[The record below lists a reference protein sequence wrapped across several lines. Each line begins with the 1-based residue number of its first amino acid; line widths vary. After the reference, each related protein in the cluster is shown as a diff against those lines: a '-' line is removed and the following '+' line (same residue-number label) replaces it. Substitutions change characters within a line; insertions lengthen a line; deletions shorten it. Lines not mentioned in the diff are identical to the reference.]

1 MARTY
6 ILGGKNP
13 PRAAM
18 PKGKVKPTGWL
29 EGDDAKDDEDIPLHR
44 KVGDQL
50 NFPYADTMRI
60 GTVIAVKDHTT
71 CLIESDNDI
80 FFERGQDITFLPES
94 ACCTHCG
101 QYAFLCDNEC
111 PAKKRKPS
119 KRTNNMAKKQ
129 TLNVTE
135 VLEIEPGDDDNA
147 VWVNDVVNAVVTNVK
162 EASGK
167 GPVKATLVNAEDNG
181 DKITAIFWK
190 RDFSKIERL
199 EGKLVAFEGGMIRSE
214 YKPKQGPRIQQL
226 AIQAKCEIEV
236 IGEAADSGGS
246 LPHKPSPDRDTP
258 VNAPK
263 RQETASGGSLVTAR
277 KAICEKFMILGL
289 VNKAYEA
296 MKDDFNLPEMTGGE
310 LSTFATGVGI
320 SLIRGESLPQSV
332 FADVKDKPHH
342 STFKKEES
350 FEDGME
356 DENIPFKDAAPA
368 NKPQSTERGLESWKT
383 CAHPRRK
390 NDEGEPLTIGE
401 MTEADRLKYC
411 RWAASTDGADVDKG
425 DKLFY
430 ANLKML
436 MASKGWTPSKLLAVS
451 LLETEGYGEAFTD
464 EDVSKATQAELDKDL
479 DDLDDDEALQV
490 LGNFDAF
497 IEEVI
502 KAAKKPAKP
511 AKKGKASMPD

>member
-1 MARTY
+1 
-6 ILGGKNP
+6 
-13 PRAAM
+13 
-18 PKGKVKPTGWL
+18 
-29 EGDDAKDDEDIPLHR
+29 
-44 KVGDQL
+44 
-50 NFPYADTMRI
+50 
-60 GTVIAVKDHTT
+60 
-71 CLIESDNDI
+71 
-80 FFERGQDITFLPES
+80 
-94 ACCTHCG
+94 
-101 QYAFLCDNEC
+101 
-111 PAKKRKPS
+111 
-119 KRTNNMAKKQ
+119 MAKKN
-129 TLNVTE
+129 TINISE
-135 VLEIEPGDDDNA
+135 VLAIEPGDDDNA
-147 VWVNDVVNAVVTNVK
+147 AWVNDVVNCVITNVK
-162 EASGK
+162 EAKGA

-181 DKITAIFWK
+181 DKITGIFWK

-199 EGKLVAFEGGMIRSE
+199 EGKLVALEGGMIRSE

-263 RQETASGGSLVTAR
+263 RQETAS
-277 KAICEKFMILGL
+277 
-289 VNKAYEA
+289 
-296 MKDDFNLPEMTGGE
+296 
-310 LSTFATGVGI
+310 TGVLTDVSRRAKCYFGVLLRVEKAHEAALEAGLASNLSPTDI
-320 SLIRGESLPQSV
+320 KDIATHIAMTYRGDYGCYAEPL
-332 FADVKDKPHH
+332 FEKGG
-342 STFKKEES
+342 FKSQPKEES
-350 FEDGME
+350 FSDGME
-356 DENIPFKDAAPA
+356 DEAIPFKDAAPA
-368 NKPQSTERGLESWKT
+368 KKPQSTERGLESWKT

-411 RWAASTDGADVDKG
+411 RWAATVEDQPEGKE

-436 MASKGWTPSKLLAVS
+436 MASKGWSSPAKLLANS

-464 EDVSKATQAELDKDL
+464 EDVSKATQAELNKDL

-511 AKKGKASMPD
+511 SKGKAASMPD